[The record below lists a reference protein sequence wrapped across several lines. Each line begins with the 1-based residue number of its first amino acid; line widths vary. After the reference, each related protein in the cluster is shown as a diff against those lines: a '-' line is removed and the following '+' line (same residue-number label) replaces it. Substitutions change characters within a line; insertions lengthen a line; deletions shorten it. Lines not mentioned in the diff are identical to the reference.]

1 MKQITLLLADDEP
14 QVRRGLRMR
23 LELEPDVRIVGEAGD
38 GSTAVQLAA
47 RLSPNVVL
55 MDVEMTVL
63 DGIAATR
70 RIVSHDPRT
79 AVVMLSMHDDAAT
92 IQRAR
97 DAGAADFVAK
107 HSMDDG
113 LLEAIRR
120 AARREGSPA
129 YENDPSNSTSDE
141 RARNR
146 RK

>member
-1 MKQITLLLADDEP
+1 MKEITLLLVDDEP

-23 LELEPDVRIVGEAGD
+23 LELQPDVRIVGEAGD
-38 GSTAVQLAA
+38 GRTAVELANE
-47 RLSPNVVL
+47 LSPRVVL
-55 MDVEMTVL
+55 MDVELPVM
-63 DGIAATR
+63 DGVSAASQ
-70 RIVSHDPRT
+70 IVARNSAV

-97 DAGAADFVAK
+97 DAGATDFVAK
-107 HSMDDG
+107 HRMDDG

-129 YENDPSNSTSDE
+129 CENDSSNPASDR